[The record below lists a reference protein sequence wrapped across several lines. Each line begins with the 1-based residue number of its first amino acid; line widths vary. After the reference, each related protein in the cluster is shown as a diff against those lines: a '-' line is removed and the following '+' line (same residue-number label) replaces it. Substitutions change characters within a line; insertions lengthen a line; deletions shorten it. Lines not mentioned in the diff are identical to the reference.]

1 MDALFDLL
9 GNPVLIFIV
18 IGILSSL
25 FNKAKGNGQDQQ
37 KRRPARPVGKPE
49 VMNMPA
55 ETKYKPKPAPRPA
68 SPRPAQQTP
77 VQAKP
82 TAVQVNDVQ
91 KVYQERKQ
99 EAVTTES
106 RQRAASS
113 GRLTANTEPGRLRR
127 AEASTEPSFQFEP
140 DQDRLIEGLIW
151 AEVLGKPR
159 SKKPYQTG
167 ARG

>member
-1 MDALFDLL
+1 MEALFDLL
-9 GNPVLIFIV
+9 GNPILIFIV

-25 FNKAKGNGQDQQ
+25 FNKAKGSGQEQQ
-37 KRRPARPVGKPE
+37 KRRPVRPVGKPE
-49 VMNMPA
+49 VMSMPA
-55 ETKYKPKPAPRPA
+55 EPKYKPKPAPRPA
-68 SPRPAQQTP
+68 GPRPAQQAP

-82 TAVQVNDVQ
+82 TAVNANDMQ

-99 EAVTTES
+99 EAVTKDS
-106 RQRAASS
+106 RQRTASS
-113 GRLTANTEPGRLRR
+113 GRLTANEVPGRLRR
-127 AEASTEPSFQFEP
+127 AEASSEPSFQFEP